1 VYIRR
6 PQIASSGNS
15 TKVIIVQCTNRSL
28 HSIQAVKYLRIFFFV
43 FVESLIFLPSFS
55 QSSAGMSQ
63 EAQMGTWP
71 LAFQKLQE
79 NHPDTRM
86 FTQAQEIRIYHI
98 PHHQAESAFKFFS
111 T

>member
-1 VYIRR
+1 
-6 PQIASSGNS
+6 
-15 TKVIIVQCTNRSL
+15 
-28 HSIQAVKYLRIFFFV
+28 
-43 FVESLIFLPSFS
+43 
-55 QSSAGMSQ
+55 MSQ